1 MSFTAQSLRDQLA
14 FALDA
19 ENSDH
24 YRDDLDYIPSINAAM
39 KWLTAVVNSAF
50 GENKIG
56 EEFFRELS
64 YSGVFQTS
72 NISRVSLDVFP
83 TEVWTVL
90 AVMAL
95 PVTEDN
101 GGTPPA
107 TPNDKRSYH
116 LDNLIHVSSENA
128 CKRVSIEAWTDGLF
142 NPTEAGYDGDQICNE
157 LKLYSYL
164 QPINNQAVSRGFES
178 QEIEIRPAVK
188 NGKVTVFWVKKP
200 DEITDLSQQIDFPN
214 SVFQLL
220 FDKAL
225 NYIAY
230 KQGDQTTIYG
240 VTNNDIQ
247 QLLTVL

>member
-56 EEFFRELS
+56 EEFFREIS
-64 YSGVFQTS
+64 YSGVFRTS
-72 NISRVSLDVFP
+72 NTSRVSLDVFP
-83 TEVWTVL
+83 TEVWTIL

-95 PVTEDN
+95 PTTEENGNPAPSTPDN
-101 GGTPPA
+101 
-107 TPNDKRSYH
+107 KRSYH
-116 LDNLIHVSSENA
+116 LDNLIHVSSLNA
-128 CKRVSIEAWTDGLF
+128 CKRISIESWTDGLF
-142 NPTEAGYDGDQICNE
+142 NPTEAGYDGDQICSE

-164 QPINNQAVSRGFES
+164 QPLNYGSVSRGNIS

-188 NGKVTVFWVKKP
+188 NGQVTVFWAKKP
-200 DEITDLSQQIDFPN
+200 DEITSLSQQIDFPN

-230 KQGDQTTIYG
+230 KQGDQTNIYG

>member
-24 YRDDLDYIPSINAAM
+24 YRDDLDYIPAINAAM

-56 EEFFRELS
+56 EEFFREIS
-64 YSGVFQTS
+64 YSGVFQT
-72 NISRVSLDVFP
+72 NNNSRVSLDVFP
-83 TEVWTVL
+83 TEVWTIL

-95 PVTEDN
+95 PKTESN
-101 GGTPPA
+101 GNPAPPTPD
-107 TPNDKRSYH
+107 TTRSYY
-116 LDNLIHVSSENA
+116 LDNLIHVSSLNA
-128 CKRVSIEAWTDGLF
+128 CKRISIEAWTDGLF
-142 NPTEAGYDGDQICNE
+142 NPTEAGYDGDQICDE

-164 QPINNQAVSRGFES
+164 QPINYRSVSRGETS

-188 NGKVTVFWVKKP
+188 NGQITVFWAKKP
-200 DEITDLSQQIDFPN
+200 DEITQLSDEIDFPN

-240 VTNNDIQ
+240 VTTADIQ

>member
-64 YSGVFQTS
+64 YSGVFRTS
-72 NISRVSLDVFP
+72 NTSRVSLDVFP

-95 PVTEDN
+95 PTTEPN

-107 TPNDKRSYH
+107 TPDNTRSYH
-116 LDNLIHVSSENA
+116 LSDLIHVSSLNA
-128 CKRVSIEAWTDGLF
+128 CKRVSIESWTDGLF
-142 NPTEAGYDGDQICNE
+142 NPTEAGYEGDQICDE

-164 QPINNQAVSRGFES
+164 QPINYRSVSRGETS
-178 QEIEIRPAVK
+178 QEIEIRPTVK
-188 NGKVTVFWVKKP
+188 MEKLQFFGLRN
-200 DEITDLSQQIDFPN
+200 
-214 SVFQLL
+214 
-220 FDKAL
+220 
-225 NYIAY
+225 
-230 KQGDQTTIYG
+230 QTI
-240 VTNNDIQ
+240 
-247 QLLTVL
+247 

>member
-1 MSFTAQSLRDQLA
+1 MSFTAQSLRNQLA

-24 YRDDLDYIPSINAAM
+24 YRDDLDYIPAINASM

-64 YSGVFQTS
+64 YSGVFLT
-72 NISRVSLDVFP
+72 NNNSRVSLDVFP

-95 PVTEDN
+95 PTTESN
-101 GGTPPA
+101 GNPAPPTPD
-107 TPNDKRSYH
+107 TTRSYH
-116 LDNLIHVSSENA
+116 LDNLIHVSSLNA
-128 CKRVSIEAWTDGLF
+128 CKRISVEAWTDGLF
-142 NPTEAGYDGDQICNE
+142 NPTEAGYDGNQICDE

-164 QPINNQAVSRGFES
+164 QPINYRSVSRGETS
-178 QEIEIRPAVK
+178 QEIEVRPSVK
-188 NGKVTVFWVKKP
+188 NGQVTVFWAKKP
-200 DEITDLSQQIDFPN
+200 EEITQLSDQIDFPN

-240 VTNNDIQ
+240 VTTADIQ

>member
-24 YRDDLDYIPSINAAM
+24 YRDDLDYIPAINASM

-64 YSGVFQTS
+64 YSGVFLT
-72 NISRVSLDVFP
+72 NNTSRVSLDIFP

-95 PVTEDN
+95 PTTESN
-101 GGTPPA
+101 GGAPPA
-107 TPNDKRSYH
+107 TPDTKRSYH
-116 LDNLIHVSSENA
+116 LSDLIHVSSENA
-128 CKRVSIEAWTDGLF
+128 CKRVSIESWTDGLF
-142 NPTEAGYDGDQICNE
+142 NPTEAGYDGNQICNE

-164 QPINNQAVSRGFES
+164 QPINYRSVSRGNNS
-178 QEIEIRPAVK
+178 QEIEIRPAIK
-188 NGKVTVFWVKKP
+188 NGQVTVFWAKKP
-200 DEITDLSQQIDFPN
+200 DEITALSQQIDFPN

>member
-24 YRDDLDYIPSINAAM
+24 YRDDLDYIPAINASM

-50 GENKIG
+50 GQNKIG
-56 EEFFRELS
+56 EEFFREIS
-64 YSGVFQTS
+64 YSGVFLTS
-72 NISRVSLDVFP
+72 NTSRVSLDVFP

-95 PVTEDN
+95 PTTESN
-101 GGTPPA
+101 GGAPPA
-107 TPNDKRSYH
+107 TPDTKRSYH
-116 LDNLIHVSSENA
+116 LSDLIHVSSQNA

-142 NPTEAGYDGDQICNE
+142 NPTEAGYDGNQICDE

-164 QPINNQAVSRGFES
+164 QPLNYRAVSRGETS
-178 QEIEIRPAVK
+178 QEIEVRPAVK
-188 NGKVTVFWVKKP
+188 NGKVTVFWAKKP
-200 DEITDLSQQIDFPN
+200 DEITALSDQIDFPN

-240 VTNNDIQ
+240 VTSADIQ
-247 QLLTVL
+247 QLITVL

>member
-1 MSFTAQSLRDQLA
+1 MSFTAQSLRNQLA

-24 YRDDLDYIPSINAAM
+24 YRDDLDYIPAINASM

-64 YSGVFQTS
+64 YSGVFLT
-72 NISRVSLDVFP
+72 NNNSRVSLDVFP
-83 TEVWTVL
+83 TEVWTN
-90 AVMAL
+90 
-95 PVTEDN
+95 T
-101 GGTPPA
+101 T
-107 TPNDKRSYH
+107 RSYH
-116 LDNLIHVSSENA
+116 LDNLIHVSSLNA
-128 CKRVSIEAWTDGLF
+128 CKRISVEAWTDGLF
-142 NPTEAGYDGDQICNE
+142 NPTEAGYDGDQICDE

-164 QPINNQAVSRGFES
+164 QPINYRSVSRGETS
-178 QEIEIRPAVK
+178 QEIEVRPLVK
-188 NGKVTVFWVKKP
+188 NGQVTVFWAKKP
-200 DEITDLSQQIDFPN
+200 EEITQLSDQIDFPN

-240 VTNNDIQ
+240 VTTADIQ

>member
-24 YRDDLDYIPSINAAM
+24 YRDDLDYIPAINASM

-64 YSGVFQTS
+64 YSGVFLT
-72 NISRVSLDVFP
+72 NNTSRVSLDVFP

-95 PVTEDN
+95 PTTESN
-101 GGTPPA
+101 GGA
-107 TPNDKRSYH
+107 KRSYH
-116 LDNLIHVSSENA
+116 LSDLIHVSSENA
-128 CKRVSIEAWTDGLF
+128 CKRVSIESWTDGLF
-142 NPTEAGYDGDQICNE
+142 NPTEAGYDGNQICNE

-164 QPINNQAVSRGFES
+164 QPINYRSVSRGNNS
-178 QEIEIRPAVK
+178 QEIEIRPAIK
-188 NGKVTVFWVKKP
+188 NGQVTVFWAKKP
-200 DEITDLSQQIDFPN
+200 DEITALSQQIDFPN

>member
-1 MSFTAQSLRDQLA
+1 MSFTAQSLRNQLA

-24 YRDDLDYIPSINAAM
+24 YRDDLDYIPAINASM

-64 YSGVFQTS
+64 YSGVFLT
-72 NISRVSLDVFP
+72 NNNSRVSLDVFP

-95 PVTEDN
+95 PTTESN
-101 GGTPPA
+101 GNPVPP
-107 TPNDKRSYH
+107 TPNTTRSYH
-116 LDNLIHVSSENA
+116 LDNLIHVSSLNA
-128 CKRVSIEAWTDGLF
+128 CKRISVEAWTDGLF
-142 NPTEAGYDGDQICNE
+142 NPTEAGYDGDQICDE

-164 QPINNQAVSRGFES
+164 QPINYRSVSRGETS
-178 QEIEIRPAVK
+178 QEIEVRPLVK
-188 NGKVTVFWVKKP
+188 NGQVTVFWAKKP
-200 DEITDLSQQIDFPN
+200 EEITQLSDQIDFPN

-225 NYIAY
+225 NYISY

-240 VTNNDIQ
+240 VTTADIQ

>member
-24 YRDDLDYIPSINAAM
+24 YRDDLDYIPSINAAT

-64 YSGVFQTS
+64 YSGVFRTS
-72 NISRVSLDVFP
+72 NTSRVSLDVFP

-95 PVTEDN
+95 PTTESN

-107 TPNDKRSYH
+107 TPDNTSSYH
-116 LDNLIHVSSENA
+116 LSDLIHVSSLNA
-128 CKRVSIEAWTDGLF
+128 CKRISIESWTDGLF
-142 NPTEAGYDGDQICNE
+142 NPTEAGYEGNQICDE

-164 QPINNQAVSRGFES
+164 QPINYRSVSRGENS

-188 NGKVTVFWVKKP
+188 NGKVTVFWAKKP
-200 DEITDLSQQIDFPN
+200 DEITSLSQQIDFPN

-230 KQGDQTTIYG
+230 KQGDQTNIYG

>member
-24 YRDDLDYIPSINAAM
+24 YRDDLDYIPAINASM

-50 GENKIG
+50 GQNKIG

-64 YSGVFQTS
+64 YSGVFLT
-72 NISRVSLDVFP
+72 NNNSRVSLDVFP
-83 TEVWTVL
+83 TEVWSVL

-95 PVTEDN
+95 PTTESN
-101 GGTPPA
+101 GNPDPPTPD
-107 TPNDKRSYH
+107 TTRSYH
-116 LDNLIHVSSENA
+116 LDNLIHVSSQNA
-128 CKRVSIEAWTDGLF
+128 CKRISIEAWTDGLF
-142 NPTEAGYDGDQICNE
+142 NPAEAGYDGDQICDD

-164 QPINNQAVSRGFES
+164 QPINYRSVSRGETS
-178 QEIEIRPAVK
+178 QEIEIRPSVK
-188 NGKVTVFWVKKP
+188 NGKITVFWAKKP
-200 DEITDLSQQIDFPN
+200 DEITQLTDQIDFPN

-230 KQGDQTTIYG
+230 KQGDQTTIYS
-240 VTNNDIQ
+240 VTSADIQ